1 MASLKSSFSLLIFIL
16 STLVFILAQLHTYNP
31 PPELLNSLD
40 IATKLTSNSTTIA
53 LASKDFG
60 GVTEASP
67 AGVFLPS
74 SISDIVKLVRF
85 SYESPVSFTI
95 AARGCGHSTRGQA
108 LAPGGVVVDMRSI
121 SKTSNGEKIRV
132 FKNEMYVDAGGEQ
145 LWIDVL
151 HETLK
156 HGLAPRSWT
165 DYLYLTVGG
174 TLSNAG
180 VSGQT
185 FLHGPQISNVHE
197 LDVVTGKGEMITCS
211 EKQNSDLFFAVLG
224 GLGQFGIITRA
235 RIAVEPAPERV
246 RWVRLIYTNFS
257 DFTRDQE
264 WLITMDQKKK
274 KGFQYIEGSLLMD
287 QRIGSSWRSSFS
299 QELELLLQELSFLPG
314 FSFTND
320 VSYLDFLDRVHHGE
334 LKLRS
339 KGLWDVPHPWLNI
352 FVPKSRIQDFNLGV
366 FTGILKNNSSMGPIL
381 IYPINKNK

>member
-1 MASLKSSFSLLIFIL
+1 
-16 STLVFILAQLHTYNP
+16 
-31 PPELLNSLD
+31 
-40 IATKLTSNSTTIA
+40 
-53 LASKDFG
+53 
-60 GVTEASP
+60 
-67 AGVFLPS
+67 
-74 SISDIVKLVRF
+74 
-85 SYESPVSFTI
+85 
-95 AARGCGHSTRGQA
+95 
-108 LAPGGVVVDMRSI
+108 MRSI
-121 SKTSNGEKIRV
+121 SKTSTGEKIRV

-165 DYLYLTVGG
+165 DYLYLTVGC

-246 RWVRLIYTNFS
+246 RWVRLIYSNFS

-287 QRIGSSWRSSFS
+287 QRIGSSWRSSFFS
-299 QELELLLQELSFLPG
+299 GGDMEKISGLGGEKQEGPIYCLEGSMYYNMVTASMVDQELELLLQELSFLPG